1 MRKIFLV
8 LTGIL
13 MFYAVRIL
21 FKKLKRTA
29 DRQSYRERMGES
41 QTVLSGG
48 KGRSFQTDRVVEDA
62 EYTEISGDSVK

>member
-21 FKKLKRTA
+21 FKRLKRTA
-29 DRQSYRERMGES
+29 DGHSYKERMREP

-48 KGRSFQTDRVVEDA
+48 KGRSFQTDRVIEDA
-62 EYTEISGDSVK
+62 EFTEISGDSVK